1 MKTPSI
7 NLDKDY
13 DDTYFETHESDN
25 YDTNLNKNVSK
36 IYDFVDS
43 YQYTFSLCLIG
54 NADVGK
60 TSLLNRFCDNN
71 FKEKYL
77 NTIGVDFKIISLN
90 YKGNNIKLHLWDT
103 AGQER
108 FKSIAVN
115 YYRNVLGFYYVFDVS
130 NRESFQALDKWISL
144 ANTHNKTSIVN
155 MLVANKI
162 DLERK
167 VSREEALQFAQ
178 KNNLI
183 YYETSAKNSEN
194 VDNSFYIMT
203 VKLFEYY
210 SKNQKLYEMSTVCGQ
225 KRNERKLLEV
235 SEKINN
241 EPAHNK
247 FCSC

>member
-1 MKTPSI
+1 
-7 NLDKDY
+7 
-13 DDTYFETHESDN
+13 
-25 YDTNLNKNVSK
+25 
-36 IYDFVDS
+36 
-43 YQYTFSLCLIG
+43 
-54 NADVGK
+54 VGK

-203 VKLFEYY
+203 VK
-210 SKNQKLYEMSTVCGQ
+210 
-225 KRNERKLLEV
+225 
-235 SEKINN
+235 
-241 EPAHNK
+241 
-247 FCSC
+247 